1 MSVQF
6 YSANSIDKSRKIG
19 KVSLNEDE
27 MEKANELK
35 IVTPGEIITDDQQYM
50 RGHGTYSNE
59 ENLVASLG
67 GVIERV
73 NKLISVKPLRARYN
87 GEIGDVIVGRITEV
101 QQKRWKVDLN
111 ARQDATLLLSSVNLP
126 GGVQRRKTELDE
138 LQMRSFFVEGHLLSA
153 EVQSFFQDGGA
164 SLHTRSNKYGKLR
177 NGSLVTVPSAL
188 IKRSKSHFITL
199 PCGVDLILGVNG
211 YIWVS
216 KHVENIVNND
226 PDSLYSNENEVITD
240 ETRETIARVSNCI
253 KLLATHDVVITNTM
267 IVYTYDASLQYLP
280 KELLKFDVGEQI
292 IEIAKAQSKEL
303 GN

>member
-19 KVSLNEDE
+19 K
-27 MEKANELK
+27 
-35 IVTPGEIITDDQQYM
+35 VTPGEIITDDQQYM

-138 LQMRSFFVEGHLLSA
+138 LHMRSFFVEGHLLSA

-267 IVYTYDASLQYLP
+267 IVYTYDASLQYHP